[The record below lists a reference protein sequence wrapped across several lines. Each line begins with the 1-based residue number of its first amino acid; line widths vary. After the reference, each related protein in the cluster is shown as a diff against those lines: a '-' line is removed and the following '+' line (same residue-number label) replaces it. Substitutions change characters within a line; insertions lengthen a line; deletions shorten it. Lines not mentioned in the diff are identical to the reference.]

1 MLATA
6 LKRHVGK
13 CILDFVRIKFIATKK
28 SKHKTVSLNL
38 TPLLEITPVPADMYQ
53 NIWFYLIWLSG
64 LILFTL
70 LPYRQ
75 FLWYHWECSEWYMS
89 MRRYGINLQ
98 VPNQYLRSW
107 SSEGLQLDCYFNTK
121 ILSNLRLQM
130 FTYNNSVCSWHVNK
144 HQVICIN
151 KLFQKMK

>member
-38 TPLLEITPVPADMYQ
+38 TPLLEITPVPADMSQ

-70 LPYRQ
+70 LPYWQ

-107 SSEGLQLDCYFNTK
+107 SSEGLQLDVISIPKYCPIYVFKCSHIIILFVLDMWTNT
-121 ILSNLRLQM
+121 R
-130 FTYNNSVCSWHVNK
+130 
-144 HQVICIN
+144 
-151 KLFQKMK
+151 